1 MGKFYYYEPIRL
13 HIARLMTRPFDPSRL
28 QFYVTVPSPCPYLD
42 GQMERKIFTQLD
54 PLSGPHLND
63 YLTHSGFRRSQN
75 VIYRPACENCR
86 ACQSLRVIC
95 EDFEPNKGFRRTL
108 RKNAD
113 LKREILEPYATREQF
128 ALLRAYLSMRHKD
141 GGMSAM
147 EFHNYEIMV
156 EECASRTLIIEYRN
170 AEHVLVACVLVDEL
184 SDGLSMVYSFFDP
197 EMSARSLGNFMILD
211 HVNLCKL
218 NKLPY
223 LYLGYWV
230 KDSPKM
236 NYKSRFKPAQ
246 LLKRG
251 HWVGFE
257 DAAPTA
263 ANRLKENS

>member
-1 MGKFYYYEPIRL
+1 
-13 HIARLMTRPFDPSRL
+13 MTRPFDPSRL
-28 QFYVTVPSPCPYLD
+28 QFYVTVPAPCPYLD

-86 ACQSLRVIC
+86 ACQSLRVVTK
-95 EDFEPNKGFRRTL
+95 EFTPNKGFRRTL

-128 ALLRAYLSMRHKD
+128 ALLQAYLSFRHKD

-156 EECASRTLIIEYRN
+156 EECASRTLIVEYRN

-197 EMSARSLGNFMILD
+197 ELSARSLGNFMILD
-211 HVNLCKL
+211 HINLC
-218 NKLPY
+218 NHNDLPY

-230 KDSPKM
+230 KNSPKM
-236 NYKSRFKPAQ
+236 NYKSRYKPAQ

-251 HWVGFE
+251 HWVGF
-257 DAAPTA
+257 DDVAPSA
-263 ANRLKENS
+263 IDRLKAKS

>member
-1 MGKFYYYEPIRL
+1 
-13 HIARLMTRPFDPSRL
+13 MTRPFDPSRL

-86 ACQSLRVIC
+86 ACQSLRVVC
-95 EDFEPNKGFRRTL
+95 KDFEPNKGFRRTL
-108 RKNAD
+108 RKNED
-113 LKREILEPYATREQF
+113 LTREILEPYATREQF
-128 ALLRAYLSMRHKD
+128 ALLQAYLSMRHKD

-197 EMSARSLGNFMILD
+197 ELSGRSLGNFMILD
-211 HVNLCKL
+211 NINLCTL
-218 NKLPY
+218 NKLPF

-230 KDSPKM
+230 KNSPKM
-236 NYKSRFKPAQ
+236 NYKSRFMPAQ

-251 HWVGFE
+251 HWVDFD
-257 DAAPTA
+257 DAAPLATT
-263 ANRLKENS
+263 LKAQS